1 MYQGV
6 TVHYSMAS
14 VLLLRVKLTTQVH
27 EHVIQ
32 YVQLFYWR

>member
-6 TVHYSMAS
+6 YGTLVITMAS

-32 YVQLFYWR
+32 YVQ